1 MTHNRNQTANHVLMI
16 EPTNFH
22 ANPQTMPTNQ
32 FQHED
37 DVSIADISAS
47 ALQEFRTF
55 RDKLVEVGVSVTT
68 LKGHKD
74 CPDHVF
80 CNWVSTH
87 EGDSKERGTMV
98 YYPMLAEN
106 RRAERRPEIL
116 AIFEKTYDLIHDYR
130 EYEHKGQII
139 EATASCVLDRVN
151 KVAYSALSPRTDN
164 DLAKI
169 WAKDMGYEHHSFETK
184 GSAGIPLYHT
194 DLVMWIGTDVVA
206 CCFEAMTSEA
216 QKKIVR
222 VSLERSNRT
231 ILSLSMDELN
241 HMSGNALEL
250 RTLWGETILAI
261 STSGYE
267 AFSDINRAIVD
278 QAFDHVVHS
287 DLKTLE
293 KYGGGSARCM
303 LTELF

>member
-1 MTHNRNQTANHVLMI
+1 MNQKSQQTANHVLMI
-16 EPTNFH
+16 EPASFH

-32 FQHED
+32 FQHKD
-37 DVSIADISAS
+37 DVSIDDIGAA
-47 ALQEFRTF
+47 ALQEFRAF
-55 RDKLVEVGVSVTT
+55 RDKLLAVGVSVTT

-87 EGDSKERGTMV
+87 ENNEMV

-106 RRAERRPEIL
+106 RRAERMPEIL
-116 AIFEKTYDLIHDYR
+116 SIFEKTYTLIHDYR
-130 EYEHKGQII
+130 DYEHSGQIL
-139 EATASCVLDRVN
+139 EATASCVLDRVS
-151 KVAYSALSPRTDN
+151 KVAYSALSPRTSLK
-164 DLAKI
+164 LAKI
-169 WAKDMGYEHHSFETK
+169 WAEDMGYEHYAFDTK

-194 DLVMWIGTDVVA
+194 DLVMWIGTNVAA
-206 CCFEAMTSEA
+206 CCFEAMTDETQRNA
-216 QKKIVR
+216 VR
-222 VSLERSNRT
+222 KSLEQSERT
-231 ILSLSMDELN
+231 ILELSMHELD

-250 RTLWGETILAI
+250 RTLWGENILAI

-287 DLKTLE
+287 DLRTLE